1 MRLKDKT
8 AIIFGAGQSP
18 GETPAVGNGRAT
30 SMLFARHGAKI
41 LAVDRHLALAEETAA
56 IIRDEGGEAVAIEA
70 DVTDEAAVA
79 AAIEAGVACWGRID
93 ILHNNVGIGGIG
105 GPVETPLESWER
117 VMRINATSVFL
128 TCKHVIPIM
137 LERGGGSIINVSSL
151 SATRSVRAESA
162 YAASK
167 GAVNAFTTN
176 LAVEYADR
184 NIRCNAILPGLIN
197 TPMVA
202 AYLKE
207 TLGPDGVDG
216 MIKARDALSPTGKMG
231 EAWDVAN
238 AAVFLA
244 SDEAKYINGM
254 LLNVDG
260 GLQNKFAP

>member
-1 MRLKDKT
+1 MAERLQNKV
-8 AIIFGAGQSP
+8 AIVAGAGSSGP
-18 GETPAVGNGRAT
+18 GWGNGKAT
-30 SMLFARHGAKI
+30 AVAFAREGAKVF
-41 LAVDRHLALAEETAA
+41 AVDLNPDAAAETAD
-56 IIRDEGGEAVAIEA
+56 IIAGEGG
-70 DVTDEAAVA
+70 VA
-79 AAIEAGVACWGRID
+79 AAHAADVADPDAVAGMTAACNTLFGGID